1 VIGLIAVLVVLGAL
15 VLGIHLAVG
24 AVTGPAGVLLLMLA
38 GLVTCGLVFCYVKA
52 RDALEDYG
60 VGAVFMAVFYWHSG
74 LPYHGEPVTNATWHY
89 RGTRALTETGHA
101 RRCYYWPKKRLAWL
115 RITRSVGVLGALFGL
130 AVYPEVTQWLLLGT
144 LFYGA
149 WSAGNRFWEWL
160 DEAAFHRMYTQP
172 AHLAAAPIAD
182 IPLTYRPQGWLTI
195 ERDRTKVVAH
205 LPVDYAPEERR
216 DKRLIEALAE
226 RVGIEEAQAVWKLSG
241 NMPRLILT
249 TSPHAP
255 RMVTLES
262 MLPVIARS
270 RWDELVLGMGRG
282 KRPQPVIVSLQD
294 DSPHMGES
302 MGSGAGKTVLSRLII
317 AQWLMKGGV
326 AYVLNP
332 KRRGYQWA
340 KDLPNCRVA
349 ETDEQCFMMMTWLG
363 QQLDDRQEV
372 ASNESDWDDHMPEGL
387 LGERVLVV
395 VEEMNLLVAKQRKFW
410 KRNQLMAAMMM
421 GWDEDTPLPKDS
433 PALDGLETLAFAGR
447 QNEVYVLFIAQ
458 RLSSK
463 VISGD
468 VLENVGI
475 RMMGRYSQR
484 NVNMM
489 APDRSAALPVS
500 DSHPGRI
507 QVIVNG
513 AVHECQVAYSDE
525 AWVYRAMALVGEG
538 QVPEDLPEMCYARSV
553 GPSGPVRSYVPRHR
567 PGTEPRNDTRNAE
580 GASSGHVSLKVA
592 VARGLTSGLT
602 YRALTT
608 LKSGDADFPQEAV
621 HSATVFGAHLY
632 DEETLVAYCR
642 SVVAAREERKREAA
656 RRQGMPV

>member
-1 VIGLIAVLVVLGAL
+1 MIKLIALLAVVVALLVGV
-15 VLGIHLAVG
+15 HLAVG
-24 AVTGPAGVLLLMLA
+24 SITGPAGVLLLMVA
-38 GLVTCGLVFCYVKA
+38 GLVLCSVVFLFVKA

-60 VGAVFMAVFYWHSG
+60 AGAIFMAVFYWHAG

-89 RGTRALTETGHA
+89 RGTRAMTETGHA
-101 RRCYYWPKKRLAWL
+101 RKCYYWPKKRLAWS
-115 RITRSVGVLGALFGL
+115 RIVRSVAILGSLFGL
-130 AVYPEVTQWLLLGT
+130 ISYSEVTQWLLLVA

-149 WSAGNRFWEWL
+149 WSTGNRFWDWL

-182 IPLTYRPQGWLTI
+182 IPLTYRPQGWLSI
-195 ERDRTKVVAH
+195 ERDRSKVVAH

-216 DKRLIEALAE
+216 DKKLIEALAG
-226 RVGIEEAQAVWKLSG
+226 RVGIEEPQAAWKLAG
-241 NMPRLILT
+241 NTPRLVLT

-255 RMVTLES
+255 RLVTLES

-282 KRPQPVIVSLQD
+282 KKPQPVIVSLND

-326 AYVLNP
+326 CYVLNP

-363 QQLDDRQEV
+363 EQLDGRQEV
-372 ASNESDWDDHMPEGL
+372 ASNESDWDDQLPEGM

-395 VEEMNLLVAKQRKFW
+395 VEEMNMLVAKQRKFW
-410 KRNQLMAAMMM
+410 KRNQLLAAMLL

-433 PALDGLETLAFAGR
+433 PALDGLETLAYAGR
-447 QNEVYVLFIAQ
+447 QSEVYVLFIAQ

-475 RMMGRYSQR
+475 RMLGRYSQR

-489 APDRSAALPVS
+489 APDQSQVLPVS
-500 DSHPGRI
+500 SSHPGRI
-507 QVIVNG
+507 QVIANG
-513 AVHECQVAYSDE
+513 EVHECQVAYSDE
-525 AWVYRAMALVGEG
+525 AWVYRAMALTGEG
-538 QVPEDLPEMCYARSV
+538 LVPEDLPEMCYARSA
-553 GPSGPVRSYVPRHR
+553 GPSGAVRSYGPRHR

-580 GASSGHVSLKVA
+580 GMSSGLVSLKVA

-608 LKSGDADFPQEAV
+608 LKSGDDDFPREAV

-632 DEETLVAYCR
+632 QEAEVIDYCR
-642 SVVAAREERKREAA
+642 KVVEAREERKRAAA

>member
-1 VIGLIAVLVVLGAL
+1 VIKLWLALVVLGAM

-24 AVTGPAGVLLLMLA
+24 NLTGPAGVLLLMLA
-38 GLVTCGLVFCYVKA
+38 GLVLCALVFAFVRA

-60 VGAVFMAVFYWHSG
+60 AGSVFMAVFYWHSG

-130 AVYPEVTQWLLLGT
+130 ISYPAVTQWLLLGA
-144 LFYGA
+144 LFYSS
-149 WSAGNRFWEWL
+149 WSAGGRFWEWL

-182 IPLTYRPQGWLTI
+182 VPLTYRPQGWLAI
-195 ERDRTKVVAH
+195 ERDRSKVVAH

-216 DKRLIEALAE
+216 DKRLVEALAQ
-226 RVGIEEAQAVWKLSG
+226 RAGIEEPQVTWKLSG

-255 RMVTLES
+255 RMVTVES

-302 MGSGAGKTVLSRLII
+302 MGSGAGKTALARLII

-326 AYVLNP
+326 VYVLNP

-349 ETDEQCFMMMTWLG
+349 ETDEQCFMMMAWLG
-363 QQLDDRQEV
+363 GLLDDRQET
-372 ASNESDWDDHMPEGL
+372 ASNESDWDDRLPEGL
-387 LGERVLVV
+387 IGERVLVV
-395 VEEMNLLVAKQRKFW
+395 VEEMNMLVTKQRKFW
-410 KRNQLMAAMMM
+410 KRNQLLAAMML

-447 QNEVYVLFIAQ
+447 QSEVYVLFIAQ

-475 RMMGRYSQR
+475 RMLGRYSQR
-484 NVNMM
+484 NVSMM
-489 APDRSAALPVS
+489 APDLSAALPVS

-525 AWVYRAMALVGEG
+525 AWVYRAMALTGDG
-538 QVPEDLPEMCYARSV
+538 RVPEDLPEMCYARSA
-553 GPSGPVRSYVPRHR
+553 GPSRAYRAAGDPQQVPHR
-567 PGTEPRNDTRNAE
+567 PPHDIPHGD
-580 GASSGHVSLKVA
+580 GAGSGHVTIKAA
-592 VARGLTSGLT
+592 VARKLTSGLT
-602 YRALTT
+602 VDALRT
-608 LKSGDADFPQEAV
+608 LRRDDPEFPQPAV
-621 HSATVFGAHLY
+621 HASTVFGAHLY
-632 DEETLVAYCR
+632 DEDTLTGYCR
-642 SVVAAREERKREAA
+642 SVVGAREERKREAA